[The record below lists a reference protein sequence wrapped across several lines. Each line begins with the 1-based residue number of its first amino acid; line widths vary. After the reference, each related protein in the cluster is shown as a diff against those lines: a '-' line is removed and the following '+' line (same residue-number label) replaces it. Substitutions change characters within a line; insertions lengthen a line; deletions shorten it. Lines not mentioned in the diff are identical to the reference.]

1 MRLLVRCVAIVVLSV
16 ALGACAQKADVG
28 NMVLGK
34 TSVQAVDGSPLA
46 NALCIGAVT
55 GGEATNPMWVSKVD
69 NEGFRGA
76 LDGSLRNNGLLASDS
91 KNCRYDVNANLL
103 GLSQPIIGISMTV
116 TSNVNYSVLERPSG
130 DPYFQ
135 TTVTKPYS
143 AEFGAAFLGVKRLQI
158 ANEGSIRTNIGVF
171 IDQLLSH
178 KPEPKSAGQSENGK
192 PTS

>member
-1 MRLLVRCVAIVVLSV
+1 MMDMPLQKHIAVVGIALS
-16 ALGACAQKADVG
+16 ACAQKADVG

-34 TSVQAVDGSPLA
+34 TAVQAAGSPLA
-46 NALCIGAVT
+46 SALCIGAVT

-76 LDGSLRNNGLLASDS
+76 LDGSLRNNGLLASDP

-103 GLSQPIIGISMTV
+103 GLSQPIAGISMTV
-116 TSNVNYSVLERPSG
+116 TSNVNYSVLERASG

-135 TTVTKPYS
+135 TTVKKPYT
-143 AEFGAAFLGVKRLQI
+143 AEFGTAFLGVRRLQI

-178 KPEPKSAGQSENGK
+178 KPETKPAGQSVKGK